1 MSNMSNNLT
10 ITEILSI
17 IELCAKSGV
26 SSVKY
31 KELEVNYSSLGVNL
45 TKEQH
50 DLIGKA
56 TLANEEIS
64 AKKERLEM
72 MLINNPLEY
81 EELISGEELVSDG
94 RNSEDEDEDEDGV

>member
-1 MSNMSNNLT
+1 MSNVSNNLT

-26 SSVKY
+26 SSIKY

-50 DLIGKA
+50 DLIEKA

-64 AKKERLEM
+64 SKKERLEM

-81 EELISGEELVSDG
+81 EELVSGEELVSD
-94 RNSEDEDEDEDGV
+94 NSNADEEEDDDGV